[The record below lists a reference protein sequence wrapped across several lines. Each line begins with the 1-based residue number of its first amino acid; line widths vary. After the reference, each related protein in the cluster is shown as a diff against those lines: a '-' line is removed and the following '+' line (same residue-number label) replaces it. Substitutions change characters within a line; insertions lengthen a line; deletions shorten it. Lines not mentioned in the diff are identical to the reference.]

1 MTGNTKTT
9 TIKMIWR
16 KEKKS
21 YYEQMMTM
29 TRKRFPSR

>member
-21 YYEQMMTM
+21 YYEQMMT
-29 TRKRFPSR
+29 TQKRFPSR

>member
-1 MTGNTKTT
+1 MTGNTT

-21 YYEQMMTM
+21 YEQMMM
-29 TRKRFPSR
+29 TQKRFPLR